1 MLNTDNAMASDM
13 RPHLRHIYAGVY
25 DEACVDGQWTQ
36 RRQASYASIIKTKHT
51 GIWVEHVVKHP
62 QYRIGQGSQLP
73 PLFAE
78 KLEDY
83 ITGLAVF
90 R

>member
-1 MLNTDNAMASDM
+1 M
-13 RPHLRHIYAGVY
+13 
-25 DEACVDGQWTQ
+25 
-36 RRQASYASIIKTKHT
+36 
-51 GIWVEHVVKHP
+51 VKHP

-83 ITGLAVF
+83 ITGLAGF